1 MTTPTIA
8 VIMPAYNEAARIERT
23 IGSVARYRAGG
34 APIGPVIVADDG
46 SDDATIDVAT
56 AAAARVGLPLE
67 ILRYPHRGKASTVRA
82 AMLEVAGRV
91 TADYLMMLDA
101 DDEIRIDQ
109 LDGIDWARDPQ
120 TIYIAKRVDQVEGS
134 AGVQAVTDPPSHVE
148 RDAPRVQ
155 DAARDPIS
163 RHPVRVQALPA
174 IDRRG
179 AVRPAAFHEL
189 DLRRRIALHRAPAL
203 RAADPGSAGR
213 LGATRRQQGRCVG
226 GGHQRARDVRHR
238 LASIP
243 TRLSTG
249 RRDEPRSS
257 PGAVVVRS

>member
-109 LDGIDWARDPQ
+109 LDGVDWARDPQ

-134 AGVQAVTDPPSHVE
+134 AGSRPS
-148 RDAPRVQ
+148 
-155 DAARDPIS
+155 PI
-163 RHPVRVQALPA
+163 
-174 IDRRG
+174 RRTMSS
-179 AVRPAAFHEL
+179 VM
-189 DLRRRIALHRAPAL
+189 
-203 RAADPGSAGR
+203 
-213 LGATRRQQGRCVG
+213 
-226 GGHQRARDVRHR
+226 R
-238 LASIP
+238 LASRMLLGIRFRDTQCGFKLFP
-243 TRLSTG
+243 RSIVPELFGQQRSTSWTFDAELLFIAHRLSRLPIQEVPVVWVPRGVSKVGASAAFTSALAMFATAW
-249 RRDEPRSS
+249 RRFRRVYRTVGASASVE